1 MTSSIVNVEKYSHES
16 CQNGL
21 ENNGDTE
28 GRDCRFNNR
37 KKYIIVQ
44 KRKLAEG
51 GGGGGLGFWLNLSPL
66 YFLYMA
72 CIQMSVIKFILRKIG
87 NTI

>member
-44 KRKLAEG
+44 KGKLAAG
-51 GGGGGLGFWLNLSPL
+51 GGGGGGGWVGFL
-66 YFLYMA
+66 
-72 CIQMSVIKFILRKIG
+72 VKFIPFVLLVHG
-87 NTI
+87 LHSNVSV

>member
-44 KRKLAEG
+44 KGKLAEG
-51 GGGGGLGFWLNLSPL
+51 GGGWVGFLVEFIPFVLLVHGLHSNVSD
-66 YFLYMA
+66 
-72 CIQMSVIKFILRKIG
+72 
-87 NTI
+87 